1 MKKRIF
7 YRIVKNFPKNLD
19 SVEED
24 ISKRRFEETQKQ
36 LVGKP
41 RKGFWQLSS
50 TLIAG
55 IIVVGVFILFLWILQ
70 KIRY

>member
-1 MKKRIF
+1 M
-7 YRIVKNFPKNLD
+7 FPKNLD

-24 ISKRRFEETQKQ
+24 ISKRRLEETQMQ
-36 LVGKP
+36 LLEKP
-41 RKGFWQLSS
+41 RKGFWKLGS

-55 IIVVGVFILFLWILQ
+55 IIIVGVFMLFLWIMD